1 MESAI
6 QIAIYVHAFLG
17 GIGLITGLGSVFVQK
32 GSKLHTNMGKLFSVG
47 MLGSSLISMP
57 IATLPN
63 HKNLFLFLI
72 ALFTIYLVLVGNRA
86 VTFKTKEK
94 ANTIDYLLSGAMFV
108 CSLMMLVFGIF
119 GMLQEVS
126 MSVLYVV
133 FGGFGLLLTVRDF
146 MFYKNF
152 KQKKISWLVAHLSKM
167 IGALIASITAFIVAG
182 VGSTNLIAWL
192 LPSVLGTAYI
202 IYYKRKVLKA

>member
-6 QIAIYVHAFLG
+6 QIAIYIHAFFG
-17 GIGLITGLGSVFVQK
+17 GIGLVTGLGSVFVQK

-57 IATLPN
+57 IAVLPN
-63 HKNLFLFLI
+63 HENLFLFLI

-94 ANTIDYLLSGAMFV
+94 ANTIDYVLSGAMFS
-108 CSLMMLVFGIF
+108 CSLVMLVFGIF
-119 GMLQEVS
+119 GMIQEVS
-126 MSVLYVV
+126 MSILYVI
-133 FGGFGLLLTVRDF
+133 FGSFGLLLTVRDY

-152 KQKKISWLVAHLSKM
+152 KQKKNSWLVAHLSKM

-182 VGSTNLIAWL
+182 LGSASLIAWL
-192 LPSVLGTAYI
+192 LPSVLGTIYI
-202 IYYKRKVLKA
+202 IYYKRKILKA